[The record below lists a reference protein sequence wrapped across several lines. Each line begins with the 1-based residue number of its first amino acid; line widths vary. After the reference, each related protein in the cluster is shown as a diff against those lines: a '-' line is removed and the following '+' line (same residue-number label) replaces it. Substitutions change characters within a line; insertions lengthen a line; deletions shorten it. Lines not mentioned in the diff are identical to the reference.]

1 MSMTERT
8 GNNVTGVS
16 KDIRRIAIILC
27 YDKDG
32 IIDDYVLYLLHDLN
46 ENLTDLVVTVNGK
59 LSPSGRERL
68 QTVTDKI
75 YIRENKGADA
85 GAWKDTMLHF
95 LGWSKL
101 YEYDEIVLLNDSFY
115 GPFYPFRE
123 VFAEMET
130 RPVDFWGLLAH
141 GETNVAFPDCPYPNL
156 LAHIQSYFMVFRKRM
171 HTSPE
176 FKKYWEEMPYFA
188 TVQEAISRHETVF
201 TRYFSELGYRWDTF
215 VDVRDLD
222 GEYSDG
228 QATAYC
234 FLNTY
239 ELIRNRCFPV
249 LKRHCF
255 GFSYQNHLASSH
267 GMHLR
272 QSMAYIAEHTE
283 YDVQMIYQNII
294 RLYNITDIFYNL
306 QLNFVLPK
314 NLRVRGGGADGK
326 AVMVYHNEYLASLK
340 YIKPFLLDLPPSVA
354 VLVTVGSGSDVAAV
368 EKCFRKEL
376 GPRLRVVSAQSAK
389 GELSA
394 FLTLAAPYLMDY
406 EYIGFCHDAKSD
418 SEEVIMVGE
427 SLQELMA
434 ENVAGS
440 RTYVENVLELFRQR
454 PELGLLCVPSPHYAK
469 YTFDFLNYWQ
479 EDFASVRELL
489 GKLRVQV
496 GLAKDRPPLM
506 TEMAFW
512 CRREAIE
519 TLLNNASLVE
529 NYLLEPV
536 TGKVKK
542 PGALKKMFPYIA
554 QHHGFLTGWIVNDDY
569 ARTEFNNINYILGGI
584 NSGSDS
590 ESDSAFTFLK
600 IIIINYLKKHLPEPL
615 IGPAKKVKHLLH
627 L

>member
-1 MSMTERT
+1 MSMTERN
-8 GNNVTGVS
+8 GNDVTGVT
-16 KDIRRIAIILC
+16 KDFRRIAIILC

-32 IIDDYVLYLLHDLN
+32 MIDDYVLYLLKDLK

-85 GAWKDTMLHF
+85 GAWKDTMIRY
-95 LGWSKL
+95 LGWRKL
-101 YEYDEIVLLNDSFY
+101 SEYDEIVLLNDSFY

-123 VFAEMET
+123 VFAEMKT

-141 GETNVAFPDCPYPNL
+141 GETKIQFPDCPYPNL
-156 LAHIQSYFMVFRKRM
+156 PAHIQSYFMVIRKRM

-176 FKKYWEEMPYFA
+176 FKKYWEEMPYFT
-188 TVQEAISRHETVF
+188 TVQNAISGHEIVF
-201 TRYFSELGYRWDTF
+201 TRHFGDLGYRWDTF
-215 VDVRDLD
+215 VDVQDLD
-222 GEYSDG
+222 GEYPDG

-239 ELIRNRCFPV
+239 ELIRNRRFPV

-255 GFSYQNHLASSH
+255 GFPYQNHLAGSH

-272 QSMAYIAEHTE
+272 QSVAYISEHTD
-283 YDVQMIYQNII
+283 YDVKMIYQNII

-306 QLNFVLPK
+306 QLTFVLPK
-314 NLRVRGGGADGK
+314 NLRVRSGETDCK

-340 YIKPFLLDLPPSVA
+340 YIKPFLLDLPASVA
-354 VLVTVGSGSDVAAV
+354 VLVTVGKGSDVTAV
-368 EKCFRKEL
+368 EMCCRKEL
-376 GPRLRVVSAQSAK
+376 GARLHVVPAQTEN

-394 FLTLAAPYLMDY
+394 FLALAAPYLMEY

-418 SEEVIMVGE
+418 DEEVVMVGA
-427 SLQELMA
+427 SRQELMA

-440 RTYVENVLELFRQR
+440 GTYVENILDLFRQR
-454 PELGLLCVPSPHYAK
+454 SELGLLCVPYPHYAK

-479 EDFASVRELL
+479 EDFVSVKEIL
-489 GKLRVQV
+489 GKLHLQA

-519 TLLNNASLVE
+519 TLLKYASLVE
-529 NYLLEPV
+529 KYLLEPV
-536 TGKVKK
+536 SGKVKK
-542 PGALKKMFPYIA
+542 NEALKKIFPYVV
-554 QHHGFLTGWIVNDDY
+554 QHHGFLTGWVLNDDY
-569 ARTEFNNINYILGGI
+569 ARTEINNINYILGGI

-590 ESDSAFTFLK
+590 ASNSNFLK
-600 IIIINYLKKHLPEPL
+600 IIIINYLKKHLPEPW
-615 IGPAKKVKHLLH
+615 IGPAKRIKHLLH